1 MASTQISPGQGSTSA
16 TTMAARTKQM
26 FSRTS
31 QSTRE
36 DTDPQRMYVKS
47 VSIELLISL
56 ISIQVMLCS
65 PGGLAYCHKDA
76 LHKHVAMLHP
86 DPNGEALI
94 CEVCSKSFSNR
105 FSLRNHKKSTHRS
118 RDFACKLC
126 EKKFK
131 LKVAL
136 RQHMIRYKTLH
147 G

>member
-1 MASTQISPGQGSTSA
+1 MAP
-16 TTMAARTKQM
+16 
-26 FSRTS
+26 
-31 QSTRE
+31 
-36 DTDPQRMYVKS
+36 
-47 VSIELLISL
+47 
-56 ISIQVMLCS
+56 
-65 PGGLAYCHKDA
+65 KDA

-86 DPNGEALI
+86 DPNGEALV

-147 G
+147 GYNLMCCIEAFIPSRKVNMSPGK